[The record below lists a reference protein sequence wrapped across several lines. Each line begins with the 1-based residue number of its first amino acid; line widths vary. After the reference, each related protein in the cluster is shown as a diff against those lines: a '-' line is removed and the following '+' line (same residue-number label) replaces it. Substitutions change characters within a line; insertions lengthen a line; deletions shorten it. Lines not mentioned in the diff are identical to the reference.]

1 MAVPFRRTS
10 KTAKRK
16 RRTHYKL
23 QAPTLV
29 VCKETGEF
37 TLPHRVTKNS
47 GYYKGRLVL
56 SAKKEKSPENA
67 KVAEKA
73 KKVEDLKKD
82 TTKKQV
88 EKVEKKETSK
98 SKTQA
103 KDEKGTTS
111 KKTTSTKTTKT
122 STAKSKTEKK

>member
-67 KVAEKA
+67 KASEKA
-73 KKVEDLKKD
+73 KKVEELKKE
-82 TTKKQV
+82 TTKKP
-88 EKVEKKETSK
+88 VEKKEV
-98 SKTQA
+98 A
-103 KDEKGTTS
+103 KKQTPAKETAT
-111 KKTTSTKTTKT
+111 KKTTSTQAKKP
-122 STAKSKTEKK
+122 STAKKETTKK